1 MSVLEVKDV
10 VKRYRNGT
18 LANDGISLSLEPGEV
33 YGLLGPNGAG
43 KTTLVGQILGLLKPT
58 AGSIHVNGVDVVK
71 DPGYARKSIAFLP
84 QAQVSLDDIHVDEL
98 IHTVARLRGLSRK
111 EARART
117 EELIDVLQ
125 LEEFRHTAMSS
136 TSGGARRLASFATAV
151 VAPAKLIV
159 LDEPTNDVDP
169 VRRKLLW
176 NMVGDFGRQ
185 GAAVLLVTHNLA
197 EAERFIHRLAIID
210 HGRIVSEGSPAS
222 LRTVVTDQL
231 RLEVT
236 TSNGLVPHAALTP
249 EPGGEHRYL
258 FSQTDL
264 PAVSEWLAARRDAGE
279 IVDFRIGPP
288 SLDDIY
294 QAVVAA
300 EAPSLI
306 EEQSEV
312 VA

>member
-43 KTTLVGQILGLLKPT
+43 KTTLVGQLLGLLKPT
-58 AGSIHVNGVDVVK
+58 SGGILVNGVDVVK

-84 QAQVSLDDIHVDEL
+84 QTQVSMDDIHVDEL

-111 EARART
+111 AARART
-117 EELIDVLQ
+117 EELIDALQ
-125 LEEFRHTAMSS
+125 LEEFRHTAMSA

-176 NMVGDFGRQ
+176 NMVAEFGRQ
-185 GAAVLLVTHNLA
+185 GSAVLLVTHNLA

-222 LRTVVTDQL
+222 LRTVVTDKL
-231 RLEVT
+231 KLELT
-236 TSNGLVPHAALTP
+236 TLNGLVPHPALAP
-249 EPGGEHRYL
+249 EPGSENRYL
-258 FSQTDL
+258 FSQSAL
-264 PAVSEWLAARRDAGE
+264 PAVSEWLAAQRDAGE
-279 IVDFRIGPP
+279 VIDFRIGPP

-294 QAVVAA
+294 QAVVTAGT
-300 EAPSLI
+300 PSLS
-306 EEQSEV
+306 EAKSEV